1 MDRRDAVINS
11 MNWHCAHTDK
21 VATQQSGAVLGFLL
35 FSTASY
41 RAVRFFPELP

>member
-21 VATQQSGAVLGFLL
+21 VATQQSGAVFGFSPVQHMHKKNSQL
-35 FSTASY
+35 
-41 RAVRFFPELP
+41 